1 MRTVV
6 LVLVL
11 LGAAC
16 RGDGRAPPPTLSA
29 ASGDAADGAG
39 DGSSLVAQAAKAP
52 AANKPAAKP
61 ASAAKGVPPGTDKL
75 IAAPPALAGKLKL
88 TKLIVALRRPVLVT
102 VAPGDP
108 SRLYVVEQLGSI
120 RVFENGGLRKERFF
134 DMVGKVST
142 GNEQGLLGLAF
153 HPKFAE
159 NGKLYINYT
168 DKSDDTHIVEYKVT
182 PDRLRVDM
190 ASARELVKIPQP
202 YSNHNGGHLEFGPD
216 GKLYAG
222 MGDGG
227 SAGDPKGYGQ
237 NRTALLAKMLRF
249 SVDDRSPKPEILH
262 WGLRNPWRF
271 SFDAKTGDLFIGDVG
286 QNRYEYVFA
295 VGGDDDRIHNFGWNV
310 VEGNHCYDAS
320 TCDRR
325 GFTPPAVDYTH
336 DEGCSLTGGVVY
348 RGKALPEL
356 DGVYFY
362 ADYCT
367 SLLRSF
373 RWTRDASDKKQG
385 SGQKTGFVRDHWDWR
400 AAIDPQGKL
409 SQISS
414 FGVDADGEIYIVSL
428 TGIVWKLERA

>member
-1 MRTVV
+1 V
-6 LVLVL
+6 
-11 LGAAC
+11 GAAC
-16 RGDGRAPPPTLSA
+16 RGDGRAPSPTLSA
-29 ASGDAADGAG
+29 ASGDAAGEDAPTQ
-39 DGSSLVAQAAKAP
+39 VAQAGKAP
-52 AANKPAAKP
+52 AGKAPAAKP
-61 ASAAKGVPPGTDKL
+61 APAKPAAGKGAPPGTDKL
-75 IAAPPALAGKLKL
+75 GAVPPAIAGKLKL
-88 TKLIVALRRPVLVT
+88 TKLMVALRRPVLVT

-108 SRLYVVEQLGSI
+108 SRLYVVEQLGAI
-120 RVFENGGLRKERFF
+120 RVFENGALRKERFF

-153 HPKFAE
+153 HPRFAE
-159 NGKLYINYT
+159 NGKLYVNYT

-182 PDRLRVDM
+182 ADRLKVDM

-202 YSNHNGGHLEFGPD
+202 YSNHNGGHLLFGPD

-227 SAGDPKGYGQ
+227 SAGDPKGNGQ
-237 NRTALLAKMLRF
+237 NKTALLAKMLRF
-249 SVDDRSPKPEILH
+249 SVDDPRSQPEILH

-295 VGGDDDRIHNFGWNV
+295 VAGDDDRIHNFGWNV

-320 TCDRR
+320 SCDRR
-325 GFTPPAVDYTH
+325 GFTPPAVEYTH
-336 DEGCSLTGGVVY
+336 DEGCSITGGVVY

-373 RWTRDASDKKQG
+373 RWTRDAGDKKLG
-385 SGQKTGFVRDHWDWR
+385 SGVATGYVRDHWDWR

-414 FGVDADGEIYIVSL
+414 FGVDADGEIYLVSL